1 MPPSRDGSTCAKRD
15 QRQNQKIRTSMANI
29 EKKRKEKAGPSELGM
44 TSKVKSKCARSGQ
57 ARVPQWRGSRFPK
70 MRPRTANRDAVLL
83 DAVLEFVGQQLEAVR
98 HAGLDGDGFR
108 KPGYGVRIHG
118 MVVDR
123 VEPSLEG
130 GIFSF
135 FCLFFFFVFV
145 LVS

>member
-1 MPPSRDGSTCAKRD
+1 MPLLATRSKQGKPGHEDW
-15 QRQNQKIRTSMANI
+15 QKNR
-29 EKKRKEKAGPSELGM
+29 KKSVGDSADISEPN
-44 TSKVKSKCARSGQ
+44 KSKESARSGQ

-70 MRPRTANRDAVLL
+70 MRPRTANPDAVLL
-83 DAVLEFVGQQLEAVR
+83 DVVLEFVGQQLEAVR

-135 FCLFFFFVFV
+135 F
-145 LVS
+145 